1 MQKGSLKK
9 IVCMLLCF
17 VLLMTSG
24 VAVLLFSACG
34 GKKVD
39 YDPDN
44 FIDVDDP
51 LYDTGKIVKEKITI
65 RMFTPK
71 NSAQPKWEDMVLFK
85 WMEEKTNIHVE
96 FESVLLES
104 YQEKRGLKW
113 EEKDPS
119 KMADAFY
126 LCNNPDEVTALV
138 ASNAITRLNDP
149 EGSDAYSG
157 NYGNLIENYMPN
169 YKALMEEHSGIA
181 DETTQLDGGIYSLCS
196 VNTSNTGG
204 FAKQYINKTWL
215 EKTDWYK
222 QNQKV
227 PETIEELE
235 IVLTE
240 FRDKDMNGNGDPYDE
255 IPLSYYTADQTRNFI
270 MSAFGFVGTGIEM
283 DTREKILQDG
293 QWVDNPTYGQIVWV
307 PATDAYRE
315 YTKLMR
321 RWYEEGLIDENIYAN
336 DAGKLAAK
344 GFADQLGC
352 FSTAGAWLVVGEDL
366 DDDYTSIGPLT
377 SSVNQTKMWYQFSGQ
392 YNSTL
397 LIIPQTS
404 PYKREIARWMDV
416 LYDPATIPMQ
426 YVGIE
431 GENWQWN
438 DRADGT
444 PGDGSLETDTWHFN
458 IPEGM
463 QREQYRAQ
471 LSPSAYTDGAVLTS
485 DFTNREDDPKV
496 LKVAE
501 ESQIYLPYLKRY
513 IPTLVYTG
521 DQMEVISSIEGSLNT
536 IMSTSEAY
544 FITDV
549 NNSKNEYDPENDE
562 HWQKFLD
569 KMANA
574 GNISAK
580 GYAMLVEQYQAALDT
595 YNQMH

>member
-1 MQKGSLKK
+1 MKRILS
-9 IVCMLLCF
+9 LLCA
-17 VLLMTSG
+17 
-24 VAVLLFSACG
+24 VALALPLFALIGCG
-34 GKKVD
+34 TQKVD

-44 FIDVDDP
+44 FIS
-51 LYDTGKIVKEKITI
+51 DTSNPQIVKEKVTI
-65 RMFTPK
+65 KMFVPK
-71 NSAQPKWEDMVLFK
+71 ASIQGQWEDMFIFRY
-85 WMEEKTNIHVE
+85 MEEVTNIHVE
-96 FESVLLES
+96 FEEVMLSS
-104 YQEKRGLKW
+104 YSEKRGLRW
-113 EEKDPS
+113 ESKKDPT
-119 KMADAFY
+119 DAFM
-126 LCNNPDEVTALV
+126 LGNNADEVTQASAFGAL
-138 ASNAITRLNDP
+138 TPLNDP
-149 EGSDAYSG
+149 NASDEYSG
-157 NYGNLIENYMPN
+157 SYGSLIDNYMPN
-169 YKALMEEHSGIA
+169 YKKWLDKY
-181 DETTQLDGGIYSLCS
+181 DEIELATTQADGNIYSFSS
-196 VNTSNTGG
+196 VSALYGG
-204 FAKQYINKTWL
+204 FATQYQNKKWL

-255 IPLSYYTADQTRNFI
+255 IPLSYYTSDQTRNFI

-293 QWVDNPTYGQIVWV
+293 KWVDNPTYGQIVWV

-344 GFADQLGC
+344 GYANQLGC

-366 DDDYTSIGPLT
+366 DSDYTSIGPLT

-392 YNSTL
+392 YNATL

-404 PYKREIARWMDV
+404 LYKREIARWMDV

-431 GENWQWN
+431 GEHWQWN
-438 DRADGT
+438 DREDGT
-444 PGDGSLETDTWHFN
+444 PGDGTLETDTWHFN

-471 LSPSAYTDGAVLTS
+471 LSPSAYTDGAVLS
-485 DFTNREDDPKV
+485 SGFTNREDDPKV
-496 LKVAE
+496 QKVAE
-501 ESQIYLPYLKRY
+501 ESQIYIPYLKRY

-521 DQMEVISSIEGSLNT
+521 DQMEIISSIEGSLNT

-549 NNSKNEYDPENDE
+549 NNSKNEYDPENDQ

-569 KMANA
+569 KMANT

-580 GYAMLVEQYQAALDT
+580 GYAKLVEQYQAALDT
-595 YNQMH
+595 YNQRH